1 MLLQLPTLPQ
11 VPGADGV
18 VQASGPQLGAIVG
31 DVDAAGSV
39 CVTLELP
46 VGEKNPKIHTN
57 RVSVHRTTFAFS
69 IHASISCVCSGPC
82 PLPHSYLT
90 SVWLCKSHTA
100 MFPSLQQEKQTFE
113 SGLMARA

>member
-46 VGEKNPKIHTN
+46 VGEKKSKDSHNQ
-57 RVSVHRTTFAFS
+57 SEC
-69 IHASISCVCSGPC
+69 ASYNIC
-82 PLPHSYLT
+82 
-90 SVWLCKSHTA
+90 
-100 MFPSLQQEKQTFE
+100 F
-113 SGLMARA
+113 